1 MRDNIEIDG
10 VGKVLLAKP
19 NSLVA
24 ISDVVAEWGG
34 QKSRAKLSRIIAA
47 AIGLSWSKEN
57 TIKAPLYD
65 VKEGDVVGYG
75 GEVMEFLLKRGVAPS
90 DLYLSA
96 SSIIPDLILLLPTA
110 KEVSKAEEFFQEE
123 GKSGQDDSQHRAGVE

>member
-10 VGKVLLAKP
+10 IGKITLSKP
-19 NSLVA
+19 SSLVA

-57 TIKAPLYD
+57 SIKAPLYD

-123 GKSGQDDSQHRAGVE
+123 GKSGEDDSQHRKGVE

>member
-10 VGKVLLAKP
+10 IGKVLLAKP

-47 AIGLSWSKEN
+47 AIGLSWSRDN

-65 VKEGDVVGYG
+65 VKEVNGSGALIVPNIAHAAVKNISGKTLTAGDFAPMYYCAADG
-75 GEVMEFLLKRGVAPS
+75 G
-90 DLYLSA
+90 
-96 SSIIPDLILLLPTA
+96 
-110 KEVSKAEEFFQEE
+110 FFVRC
-123 GKSGQDDSQHRAGVE
+123 SRAGGLD

>member
-10 VGKVLLAKP
+10 IGKITLSKP
-19 NSLVA
+19 SSLVA

-47 AIGLSWSKEN
+47 AIGLSWSRDN

-65 VKEGDVVGYG
+65 VKEGDVIGYG

-96 SSIIPDLILLLPTA
+96 GQLIPDLILLLPTA
-110 KEVSKAEEFFQEE
+110 KEVSKAEEFFQGE
-123 GKSGQDDSQHRAGVE
+123 GESRQDDSQHREGVE